1 MARKSMNSNTDPQA
15 AANNTYNDLAGG
27 QKNIDIGAKY
37 LPIKLGEASWTTDAT
52 TARQCIAGS
61 SIAIFNNSTT
71 VYTITFGKN
80 SSVVAGVVGAVD
92 AGVAIVTART
102 AAEINE
108 SSASASLSLYVL
120 CACRLRL
127 SLASVQGDPEIVF
140 LDEPS
145 TGMDPIR

>member
-92 AGVAIVTART
+92 ADGNVSIPCPAGLWSF
-102 AAEINE
+102 AASGNE
-108 SSASASLSLYVL
+108 TWFITQNAALSVYIIADDTKL
-120 CACRLRL
+120 
-127 SLASVQGDPEIVF
+127 
-140 LDEPS
+140 
-145 TGMDPIR
+145 